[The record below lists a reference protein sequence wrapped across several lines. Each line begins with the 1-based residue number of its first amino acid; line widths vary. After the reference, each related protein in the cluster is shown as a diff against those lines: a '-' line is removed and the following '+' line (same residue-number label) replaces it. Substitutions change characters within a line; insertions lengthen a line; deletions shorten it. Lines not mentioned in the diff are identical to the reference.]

1 LQANGSVKMT
11 FRRGKQEYWKDQ
23 LGFTTSSRAAKTS
36 VRQKKRSCLR
46 PKSCA
51 RREVDRIQGRTEVGD
66 GRTEGGVLLS
76 ESPWMAVL
84 QRTWLAGEWSEHGLN
99 GTFSSVSQR
108 RPNEATEQGRLLWR
122 SVKRSGPEKQ
132 TR

>member
-1 LQANGSVKMT
+1 MQANGSVKMT

-66 GRTEGGVLLS
+66 GRTEGKMLLG
-76 ESPWMAVL
+76 ESYHTRIL
-84 QRTWLAGEWSEHGLN
+84 QL
-99 GTFSSVSQR
+99 
-108 RPNEATEQGRLLWR
+108 
-122 SVKRSGPEKQ
+122 
-132 TR
+132 